1 MKKNRLIQKI
11 MAWQPEKQTIPIK
24 ILPNI
29 SASKG
34 SHTMSF
40 RQLIGYNIKNI
51 YLEKHTQNA
60 WFLHDFWRKI
70 FPLLC
75 ILYWPNFIV
84 TLPLL
89 REILGNMCIVIVS
102 SSGFDVI
109 NSKINHIFLIKLFST
124 LPKIKDKNLII
135 LRTIRTFKM
144 KQRTF
149 FVNFNELT
157 FKQIMIFVFGRW
169 ESNFNNAE
177 A

>member
-11 MAWQPEKQTIPIK
+11 MAWQPEKQTIPLK

-70 FPLLC
+70 FPLPC

-109 NSKINHIFLIKLFST
+109 NSKINHIFPIKLFFYIAKNSRQK
-124 LPKIKDKNLII
+124 LNYLENDKN
-135 LRTIRTFKM
+135 F
-144 KQRTF
+144 
-149 FVNFNELT
+149 
-157 FKQIMIFVFGRW
+157 
-169 ESNFNNAE
+169 
-177 A
+177 

>member
-11 MAWQPEKQTIPIK
+11 MTWQPEKQTIPLK

-109 NSKINHIFLIKLFST
+109 NSKINHIFLIKLFFNIAKNSRQK
-124 LPKIKDKNLII
+124 LNYLENDKN
-135 LRTIRTFKM
+135 F
-144 KQRTF
+144 
-149 FVNFNELT
+149 
-157 FKQIMIFVFGRW
+157 
-169 ESNFNNAE
+169 
-177 A
+177 

>member
-11 MAWQPEKQTIPIK
+11 MAWQPEKQTIPLK

-109 NSKINHIFLIKLFST
+109 NSKINHIFLIKLFFDIAKNSRQK
-124 LPKIKDKNLII
+124 LDYLENDKN
-135 LRTIRTFKM
+135 F
-144 KQRTF
+144 
-149 FVNFNELT
+149 
-157 FKQIMIFVFGRW
+157 
-169 ESNFNNAE
+169 
-177 A
+177 